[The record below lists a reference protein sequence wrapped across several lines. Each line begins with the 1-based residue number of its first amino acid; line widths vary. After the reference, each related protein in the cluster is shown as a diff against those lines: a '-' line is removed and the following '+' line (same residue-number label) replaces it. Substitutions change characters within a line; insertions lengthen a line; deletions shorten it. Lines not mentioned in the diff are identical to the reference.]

1 MMEPEIKQEFAAVTK
16 TVEKMSHVVIDR
28 IDRMD
33 GDHLSNVMTAVEIM
47 TGKVEAAEKSVAKF
61 AKDMEAL
68 EIQIARLNNKI
79 DLATHGRT
87 QWNESG

>member
-1 MMEPEIKQEFAAVTK
+1 MIEPEIQQEFGALTK
-16 TVEKMSHVVIDR
+16 TVEKMTHVVIDR

-47 TGKVEAAEKSVAKF
+47 TGKVQPAEKTVAKF

-68 EIQIARLNNKI
+68 EIQFARLNNKI
-79 DLATHGRT
+79 DLATHGQT
-87 QWNESG
+87 EWNE

>member
-1 MMEPEIKQEFAAVTK
+1 MEPEIRQEFTGLAKSIERMT
-16 TVEKMSHVVIDR
+16 HVIIDR

-68 EIQIARLNNKI
+68 EIQIMRLNNKI
-79 DLATHGRT
+79 DLATQGRT
-87 QWNESG
+87 EWNESK

>member
-1 MMEPEIKQEFAAVTK
+1 MIEPEIQREFASLAK
-16 TVEKMSHVVIDR
+16 TVERMVHVVVDR

-47 TGKVEAAEKSVAKF
+47 TGKVEAAEKTIAKF

-68 EIQIARLNNKI
+68 EIQIARLNNKV

-87 QWNESG
+87 EWNE